1 MKMTSLKNLIIS
13 MRPKQWI
20 KNLFLFA
27 AIIFVK
33 QFLDIEKLTAVF
45 EAFIIFCL
53 ASGAVYL
60 INDAADLPYDRK
72 HPEKRFRP
80 IASGAVPPSAAIF
93 AALAFAALSVFWSFY
108 INNLFAYA
116 VISYLALNLLYSFY
130 LKQFV
135 IIDVIVIA
143 LGFVIRV
150 IAGAVA
156 INVVFSVWLIL
167 STFFLTLFLAISK
180 RKNELAHLEGA
191 ETRAGLAQYSPAFLD
206 QMNTVVLPSTIIT
219 YAFYTFSSEHSK
231 LLMVT
236 IPIVLY
242 GLFRYLFLINIKERS
257 DDGPTDDFLLDK
269 NLLITVFIWLI
280 VSAAIILYA
289 K

>member
-1 MKMTSLKNLIIS
+1 MIDLAKNLIIS
-13 MRPKQWI
+13 MRTKQWV

-33 QFLDIEKLTAVF
+33 QFFDIEKLATVF

-53 ASGAVYL
+53 AGSAIYL
-60 INDAADLPYDRK
+60 LNDVVDAPYDRR
-72 HPEKRFRP
+72 HPQKRLRP
-80 IASGAVPPSAAIF
+80 IASGKLPASAAIF
-93 AALAFAALSVFWSFY
+93 AAAVFGALAVFWSFY
-108 INNLFAYA
+108 INNFFALA
-116 VISYLALNLLYSFY
+116 VIGFLALNILYSFY
-130 LKQFV
+130 LKRFV

-156 INVVFSVWLIL
+156 INVRFSEWLIL

-180 RKNELAHLEGA
+180 RKNELIHAEEA
-191 ETRAGLAQYSPAFLD
+191 ETREGLGKYSLALLD
-206 QMNTVVLPSTIIT
+206 QMNSIVLPSTIIT

-231 LLMVT
+231 LLMIT

-242 GLFRYLFLINIKERS
+242 GLFRYLFLINTKRWS
-257 DDGPTDDFLLDK
+257 DDGPTDDLLSDK
-269 NLLITVFIWLI
+269 NLTLTVFIWLA

-289 K
+289 G

>member
-1 MKMTSLKNLIIS
+1 MGGSVIKNLIIS

-33 QFLDIEKLTAVF
+33 QFSDIEKLTAVF
-45 EAFIIFCL
+45 EAFVIFCL
-53 ASGAVYL
+53 ASSAIYL
-60 INDAADLPYDRK
+60 INDVVDAPYDRR
-72 HPEKRFRP
+72 HPQKRLRP
-80 IASGAVPPSAAIF
+80 IASGKLPASAAIF
-93 AALAFAALSVFWSFY
+93 AAAGFGALAVFWSFY
-108 INNLFAYA
+108 INNFFALA
-116 VISYLALNLLYSFY
+116 VIGFLALNILYSFY
-130 LKQFV
+130 LKRFV

-156 INVVFSVWLIL
+156 INVRFSEWLIL

-180 RKNELAHLEGA
+180 RKNELMHAEEA
-191 ETRAGLAQYSPAFLD
+191 ETREGLGKYSLALLD
-206 QMNTVVLPSTIIT
+206 QMNSIVLPSAIIT

-236 IPIVLY
+236 LPVVLY
-242 GLFRYLFLINIKERS
+242 GLFRYLFLINIKTRS

-269 NLLITVFIWLI
+269 NLLAVVFVWLI

-289 K
+289 T

>member
-1 MKMTSLKNLIIS
+1 MIQNLIIS

-33 QFLDIEKLTAVF
+33 QFTDFGKLWIVVL
-45 EAFIIFCL
+45 AFFIFSL
-53 ASGAVYL
+53 ASSGIYL
-60 INDAADLPYDRK
+60 INDLIDLPYDRN
-72 HPEKRFRP
+72 HPQKKARP
-80 IASGAVPPSAAIF
+80 LAAGKLAPGAALYAAIILVLISS
-93 AALAFAALSVFWSFY
+93 LAGFY
-108 INNLFAYA
+108 INQFFALT
-116 VISYLALNLLYSFY
+116 VIGYIALMLVYSFY
-130 LKQFV
+130 LKRLV

-143 LGFVIRV
+143 LGFVMRV

-156 INVVFSVWLIL
+156 INVRFSEWLIL
-167 STFFLTLFLAISK
+167 STFFLTLFLATSK
-180 RKNELAHLEGA
+180 RKNELMHAEDAGAREGL
-191 ETRAGLAQYSPAFLD
+191 GQYSLVLLD
-206 QMNTVVLPSTIIT
+206 QMNTIVLPSTIIT
-219 YAFYTFSSEHSK
+219 YAFYTFNSEHSK

-236 IPIVLY
+236 IPVVLY
-242 GLFRYLFLINIKERS
+242 GLFRYLFLINIKEHS

>member
-1 MKMTSLKNLIIS
+1 

-33 QFLDIEKLTAVF
+33 QFLDIEKLAAVF

-53 ASGAVYL
+53 ASGATYL
-60 INDAADLPYDRK
+60 INDVADLQYDRK
-72 HPEKRFRP
+72 HPEKRSRP

-108 INNLFAYA
+108 INSLFAFT

-130 LKQFV
+130 LKRFV
-135 IIDVIVIA
+135 IIDVIIIA
-143 LGFVIRV
+143 LGFVVRV

-180 RKNELAHLEGA
+180 RKNELTHLEGA

-206 QMNTVVLPSTIIT
+206 QMNTVALPSTIIT
-219 YAFYTFSSEHSK
+219 YAFYTFGSEHSK

-242 GLFRYLFLINIKERS
+242 GLFRYLFLINIKQRS

>member
-1 MKMTSLKNLIIS
+1 
-13 MRPKQWI
+13 MRPRQWI

-33 QFLDIEKLTAVF
+33 QFLDIEKLATVF
-45 EAFIIFCL
+45 GAFIIFCL
-53 ASGAVYL
+53 ASSAVYL
-60 INDAADLPYDRK
+60 VNDIVDAPYDRR
-72 HPEKRFRP
+72 HPQKRLRL
-80 IASGAVPPSAAIF
+80 IAKGELPVSGAVWAAIVF
-93 AALAFAALSVFWSFY
+93 GALAIFWSFY
-108 INNLFAYA
+108 INNFFALTT
-116 VISYLALNLLYSFY
+116 ISYLALNLLYSFY
-130 LKQFV
+130 LKKFV

-156 INVVFSVWLIL
+156 INVKFSEWLIL
-167 STFFLTLFLAISK
+167 ATFFLTLFLAISK
-180 RKNELAHLEGA
+180 RKNELAHAEEA
-191 ETRAGLAQYSPAFLD
+191 ETREGLGKYSLALLD
-206 QMNTVVLPSTIIT
+206 QMNSIVLPSTIIT

-242 GLFRYLFLINIKERS
+242 GLFRYLFLINIKTRS

-269 NLLITVFIWLI
+269 NLLITVFVWLV

>member
-1 MKMTSLKNLIIS
+1 MIGDVAKNLIIS
-13 MRPKQWI
+13 MRPRQWI

-33 QFLDIEKLTAVF
+33 QFFDVEKLTTVF

-53 ASGAVYL
+53 ASGAIYL
-60 INDAADLPYDRK
+60 LNDAVDAPFDRR
-72 HPEKRFRP
+72 HPQKRLRP
-80 IASGAVPPSAAIF
+80 IAAGELPASGAVF
-93 AALAFAALSVFWSFY
+93 AAAVFGALSVFWSFY
-108 INNLFAYA
+108 ISNFFALA
-116 VISYLALNLLYSFY
+116 VIGFLALNILYSFY
-130 LKQFV
+130 LKRFV

-156 INVVFSVWLIL
+156 INVRFSEWLIL

-180 RKNELAHLEGA
+180 RKNELMHAEEA
-191 ETRAGLAQYSPAFLD
+191 ETREGLGRYSLALLD
-206 QMNTVVLPSTIIT
+206 QMNSIVLPSTIIT

-231 LLMVT
+231 LLMIT

-242 GLFRYLFLINIKERS
+242 GLFRYLFLINTKTLS

-269 NLLITVFIWLI
+269 NLLATVFLWLA

>member
-1 MKMTSLKNLIIS
+1 

-53 ASGAVYL
+53 ASSAIYL
-60 INDAADLPYDRK
+60 VNDVVDAPYDRR
-72 HPEKRFRP
+72 HPQKRLRP
-80 IASGAVPPSAAIF
+80 IAAGELPVSGAVF
-93 AALAFAALSVFWSFY
+93 AAAVFGALAIFWSFY
-108 INNLFAYA
+108 INNFFAYT

-130 LKQFV
+130 LKRFV
-135 IIDVIVIA
+135 IIDVIIIA
-143 LGFVIRV
+143 LGFVVRV

-156 INVVFSVWLIL
+156 ISVVFSVWLIL

-180 RKNELAHLEGA
+180 RKNELAHLEGV
-191 ETRAGLAQYSPAFLD
+191 ETRAGLAQYSLAFLD

-242 GLFRYLFLINIKERS
+242 GLFRYLFLINIKERN

-269 NLLITVFIWLI
+269 NLLITVLVWLI
-280 VSAAIILYA
+280 VSAIIILYA